1 MKKIAIIG
9 SGNVAWHLVKGLR
22 NEEIEVCG
30 VFSRNPIHTKAFA
43 EEFEITSWK
52 SIEEVNQSNADL
64 VLVAIS
70 DDQTPVI
77 FEQIAPHHKV
87 AYTSGSVNLKE
98 INHPQAGVFYPLQSF
113 TKGKKVN
120 LFEVPFF
127 IEAKNM
133 DLGEE
138 LFDLA
143 WKLSR
148 KVEYAD
154 STTRSELHLAA
165 VFANNF
171 TNHMYSLSKEL
182 LENSKGKFEHLLPLI
197 FNAVEKLKKN
207 SPEEIQTGPARRNDQ
222 KIITQHLS
230 KLSGDKQEIYKIISS
245 SIQKKYNEK
254 L

>member
-1 MKKIAIIG
+1 MEKIAIIG
-9 SGNVAWHLVKGLR
+9 SGNVAWHLCKGLQ
-22 NEEIEVCG
+22 NEHIEISG
-30 VFSRNPIHTKAFA
+30 VYSKTFANSQAFA
-43 EEFEITSWK
+43 REFGL
-52 SIEEVNQSNADL
+52 EVYQDLEMLNKAEVDL
-64 VLVAIS
+64 VLVAVN
-70 DDQTPVI
+70 DDQTARLI
-77 FEQIAPHHKV
+77 EQIAAHHKV
-87 AYTSGSVNLKE
+87 AYTSGSVNLKD
-98 INHPQAGVFYPLQSF
+98 IDHPQVGVFYPLQSF

-133 DLGEE
+133 ELGEQ

-154 STTRSELHLAA
+154 SNTRSELHLAA

-197 FNAVEKLKKN
+197 FNAVDKLKN
-207 SPEEIQTGPARRNDQ
+207 SAPEDIQTGPARRNDEQ
-222 KIITQHLS
+222 IIAQHLD
-230 KLSGDKQEIYKIISS
+230 KLEGDKKEIYKIISS
-245 SIQKKYNEK
+245 SIQKKYHEK

>member
-1 MKKIAIIG
+1 MDKIAIIG
-9 SGNVAWHLVKGLR
+9 SGNVAWHLCKGLIT
-22 NEEIEVCG
+22 EDVKVLG
-30 VFSRNPIHTKAFA
+30 VFSKSPHKSNEFA
-43 EEFEITSWK
+43 KEFEINSYATLD
-52 SIEEVNQSNADL
+52 ELTETQPDL
-64 VLVAIS
+64 ILVAIS
-70 DDQTPVI
+70 DDATATVI
-77 FEQIAPHHKV
+77 NTLPHHLKV
-87 AYTSGSVNLKE
+87 AYTSGSVKLSE
-98 INHPQAGVFYPLQSF
+98 ITHPKSGVFYPLQSF
-113 TKGKKVN
+113 TKGKPVN

-127 IEAKNM
+127 IEAKSM
-133 DLGEE
+133 ELGEE

-182 LENSKGKFEHLLPLI
+182 LKDSKGNFEHLLPLI
-197 FNAVEKLKKN
+197 FNAVDKLKSN
-207 SPEEIQTGPARRNDQ
+207 SPEEIQTGPARRNDE
-222 KIITQHLS
+222 KIIAQHLS
-230 KLSGDKQEIYKIISS
+230 KLEGDKKEIYKLISS

>member
-1 MKKIAIIG
+1 MEKIAIIG
-9 SGNVAWHLVKGLR
+9 SGNVAWHLCKGLR
-22 NEEIEVCG
+22 AEGIEISG
-30 VFSRNPIHTKAFA
+30 IYSRTYTHA
-43 EEFEITSWK
+43 EEFA
-52 SIEEVNQSNADL
+52 QSFDIKAYQDLAALNESNVDL
-64 VLVAIS
+64 VLVAVN
-70 DDQTPVI
+70 DDQTPGVI
-77 FEQIAPHHKV
+77 EKIAPHHKV
-87 AYTSGSVNLKE
+87 AYTSGSVNLKD
-98 INHPQAGVFYPLQSF
+98 INHPQVGVFYPLQSF

-154 STTRSELHLAA
+154 SNTRSELHLAA

-171 TNHMYSLSKEL
+171 TNHMYSLAKEL
-182 LENSKGKFEHLLPLI
+182 LEDSKGNFEHLLPLI
-197 FNAVEKLKKN
+197 FNAVDKLKKN
-207 SPEEIQTGPARRNDQ
+207 TPEEIQTGPARRNDQ
-222 KIITQHLS
+222 NIIDQHLS
-230 KLSGDKQEIYKIISS
+230 KLSGDKKDIYQIISS
-245 SIQKKYNEK
+245 SIQKKYHEK